1 MSHKICISQ
10 LTIKCLNII
19 SKVKHI
25 GVKQHFSDT
34 LLARVK
40 NPPMRSN
47 TMFLK
52 NTLELYKIKKKENFT
67 EGKPPNQNYY
77 FFK

>member
-19 SKVKHI
+19 SKIKHI

-34 LLARVK
+34 LLAEVK
-40 NPPMRSN
+40 KLPMRSN

-52 NTLELYKIKKKENFT
+52 KHIRTIQNKKERKLYR
-67 EGKPPNQNYY
+67 GKAPKSKLL
-77 FFK
+77 FL